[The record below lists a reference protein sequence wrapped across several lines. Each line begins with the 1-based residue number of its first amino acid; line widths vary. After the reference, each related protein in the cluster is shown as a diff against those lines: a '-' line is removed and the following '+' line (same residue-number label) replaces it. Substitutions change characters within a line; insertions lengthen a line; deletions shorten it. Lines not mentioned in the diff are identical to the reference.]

1 MGKTKFSNKEFSSLV
16 TRRDYSKITKD
27 FEAPNLLDIQ
37 KKSFSRF
44 METNLENT
52 ISSFFPI
59 NSIGKRYTLSFHG
72 IEFDKPKRTTTQC
85 REEGKTFGKSLYVK
99 LELTDNESGEVKK
112 IKKNKNS
119 KNTGIFFCDI
129 PVMTDK
135 GTFVVN
141 GIEKIV
147 ISQIVR
153 SPGPYMFSKAQIKL
167 SNSRKR
173 TQEGY
178 ICEILPSKGTLF
190 LIFISKNKKHVQA
203 MFRNSSGD
211 STSILPVTS
220 FFKALGMN
228 EEEILNIFDKNP
240 YITESLNK
248 EDYNRSQILKDPQI
262 VNLLKTVTKD
272 SVAEDRARTIDFKLK
287 KMIYDFKKY
296 IDTDDKLIVSKDAND
311 KKEMYKLLD
320 QIICEK
326 ASKDLVE
333 LLSISTRQ
341 QDSKLRVQ
349 KNSDICFQSMVYKHF
364 FDNKFYDLS
373 SAGRYKLI
381 RKLRLSERLYQ
392 RILAEDLKDKN
403 GKIVLKKGTVI
414 HKEELDKIKN
424 WTKDL
429 VIDIRNKVPVNN
441 GLNSKDF
448 DYGSTYEKIHV
459 YIDNE
464 NQTESIPIIGVDN
477 NLTCN
482 SLRISDLVSIVSYV
496 IDLTHNVGV
505 YDDIDHLGNK
515 RIKLIHELLIQKC
528 QLGLVRLEKFIN
540 EKLANADGANNSEEE
555 KARVIT
561 VKTVINAKPFQ
572 IAIKDFFNSHQLTQF
587 IDQQNPLSEL
597 TNKRRISAMG
607 PGGISREDPNLDIR
621 DVHYSQYGKI
631 CPIET
636 PEGMNIGLIMSLANY
651 AKIDENGFLI
661 TPYWKVSNGVI
672 TEQIEWLT
680 ALKEDEYVIAASSTN
695 IIGNKFTEDKVLS
708 RFRSSLEFIDAKKVD
723 YVDISPKQV
732 VSVAASCIPFLE
744 NNDANR
750 ALMGANMQRQAT
762 PLVKPHAP
770 IVGTGNEF
778 KIAHDSGMAIVYEE
792 KEPGTISYVD
802 GNEIHVE
809 NKNGI
814 HKYHLNK
821 FIKSNQNTCNNQNP
835 IVNIGEKIK
844 KNQMIADGPAI
855 SNGELALGQ
864 NVLVG
869 FTTWSGYNYEDAII
883 ISSRLVSEDLYTSI
897 HITEYSVECLR
908 TKNGDEEITRDIP
921 NVSES
926 SKKFLDFDGLIMV
939 GAEVKEGDILVGKIS
954 PKGQVDLSSEEKLL
968 QAIFGQK
975 TKNAKETS
983 LKVSHGGE
991 GTVAMV
997 RRFKVEEGFELGDDV
1012 IEQVKIYIVQK
1023 RKIQIGDKMA
1033 GRHGNKGIISKI
1045 VPMEDMPHMEDGT
1058 PLDIMLNPLGV
1069 PSRMNIGQILEMHT
1083 GLAMRHLSLHK
1094 ILEYV
1099 FEEKT
1104 TKDFQ
1109 KLFGVSEYNAKTL
1122 KSNIKAILKEK
1133 KITKLEAA
1141 KSQFTE
1147 LDYSI
1152 ALMNS
1157 GISPDDI
1164 LYKVSTPVFEG
1175 IDRKNL
1181 EDLMKEAGICPITSK
1196 DGYGKDGKFKLI
1208 DGRNGEYFDGNI
1220 SIGVIYMLKLDHMV
1234 DDKIHARSVGSYSK
1248 ITQQPLGGKSQNG
1261 GQRFGEME
1269 VWALEAYGAA
1279 HNLREILTIKSDD
1292 VKGRNNTY
1300 NAIIKGKEMPPYGLP
1315 ESFKLLTKQLQGLGM
1330 KVDITKDDD
1339 TYQDINQYISDI
1351 NQDDEEEKN
1360 SSIDISD
1367 EFIRSGEI

>member
-1 MGKTKFSNKEFSSLV
+1 
-16 TRRDYSKITKD
+16 
-27 FEAPNLLDIQ
+27 
-37 KKSFSRF
+37 
-44 METNLENT
+44 
-52 ISSFFPI
+52 
-59 NSIGKRYTLSFHG
+59 
-72 IEFDKPKRTTTQC
+72 
-85 REEGKTFGKSLYVK
+85 
-99 LELTDNESGEVKK
+99 
-112 IKKNKNS
+112 
-119 KNTGIFFCDI
+119 
-129 PVMTDK
+129 
-135 GTFVVN
+135 
-141 GIEKIV
+141 
-147 ISQIVR
+147 
-153 SPGPYMFSKAQIKL
+153 
-167 SNSRKR
+167 
-173 TQEGY
+173 
-178 ICEILPSKGTLF
+178 
-190 LIFISKNKKHVQA
+190 
-203 MFRNSSGD
+203 
-211 STSILPVTS
+211 
-220 FFKALGMN
+220 
-228 EEEILNIFDKNP
+228 
-240 YITESLNK
+240 
-248 EDYNRSQILKDPQI
+248 
-262 VNLLKTVTKD
+262 
-272 SVAEDRARTIDFKLK
+272 
-287 KMIYDFKKY
+287 
-296 IDTDDKLIVSKDAND
+296 
-311 KKEMYKLLD
+311 
-320 QIICEK
+320 
-326 ASKDLVE
+326 
-333 LLSISTRQ
+333 
-341 QDSKLRVQ
+341 
-349 KNSDICFQSMVYKHF
+349 
-364 FDNKFYDLS
+364 
-373 SAGRYKLI
+373 
-381 RKLRLSERLYQ
+381 
-392 RILAEDLKDKN
+392 
-403 GKIVLKKGTVI
+403 
-414 HKEELDKIKN
+414 
-424 WTKDL
+424 
-429 VIDIRNKVPVNN
+429 
-441 GLNSKDF
+441 
-448 DYGSTYEKIHV
+448 
-459 YIDNE
+459 
-464 NQTESIPIIGVDN
+464 
-477 NLTCN
+477 
-482 SLRISDLVSIVSYV
+482 
-496 IDLTHNVGV
+496 
-505 YDDIDHLGNK
+505 
-515 RIKLIHELLIQKC
+515 
-528 QLGLVRLEKFIN
+528 
-540 EKLANADGANNSEEE
+540 
-555 KARVIT
+555 
-561 VKTVINAKPFQ
+561 
-572 IAIKDFFNSHQLTQF
+572 
-587 IDQQNPLSEL
+587 
-597 TNKRRISAMG
+597 
-607 PGGISREDPNLDIR
+607 
-621 DVHYSQYGKI
+621 
-631 CPIET
+631 
-636 PEGMNIGLIMSLANY
+636 
-651 AKIDENGFLI
+651 
-661 TPYWKVSNGVI
+661 
-672 TEQIEWLT
+672 
-680 ALKEDEYVIAASSTN
+680 
-695 IIGNKFTEDKVLS
+695 
-708 RFRSSLEFIDAKKVD
+708 
-723 YVDISPKQV
+723 
-732 VSVAASCIPFLE
+732 
-744 NNDANR
+744 
-750 ALMGANMQRQAT
+750 
-762 PLVKPHAP
+762 
-770 IVGTGNEF
+770 
-778 KIAHDSGMAIVYEE
+778 
-792 KEPGTISYVD
+792 
-802 GNEIHVE
+802 
-809 NKNGI
+809 
-814 HKYHLNK
+814 
-821 FIKSNQNTCNNQNP
+821 
-835 IVNIGEKIK
+835 
-844 KNQMIADGPAI
+844 MIADGPAI

-1351 NQDDEEEKN
+1351 NQDEEEEKN